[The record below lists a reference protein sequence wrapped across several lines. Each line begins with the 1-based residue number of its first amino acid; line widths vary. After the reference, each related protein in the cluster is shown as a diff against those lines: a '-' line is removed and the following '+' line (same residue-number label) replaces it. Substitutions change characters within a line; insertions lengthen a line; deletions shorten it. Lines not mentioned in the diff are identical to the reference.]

1 MESIILTLLKQKLKF
16 TSTFKEAIK
25 IPFKNTNLLIVILI
39 ASVPLLCFSLYY
51 ETLLQETLS
60 ETFHVLEQSC
70 TPLGKDWQFP
80 LCLTGRVSKDFTYGL
95 IHLGFLYVIPLH
107 PLELLALIPSIASS
121 SKVYTEESP
130 STLAE
135 LMRTIHDHKARTRGT
150 VVTTLLVLFLSICTL
165 VGSFWLVTVCYVV
178 IRALRGSFVLWAVY
192 RAACI
197 GLLVM
202 YIEATAIW
210 NMSIVISVLE
220 ERHGPKALELATDLI
235 RRDEQCLV
243 PLMAVLFICGSWC
256 RLIMCLKSTHSN
268 RLGMVFPLVCLLYL
282 GNVIKL
288 MACVVC
294 FHNRRGRAPKEI
306 NNTCDA

>member
-1 MESIILTLLKQKLKF
+1 MGLLRSSTDYYKLKESHGDVLF
-16 TSTFKEAIK
+16 AVMCGTASLALLRKQLELSAEWNTS
-25 IPFKNTNLLIVILI
+25 VGIL
-39 ASVPLLCFSLYY
+39 
-51 ETLLQETLS
+51 
-60 ETFHVLEQSC
+60 VLEDAPGFQASA
-70 TPLGKDWQFP
+70 LSAHF
-80 LCLTGRVSKDFTYGL
+80 SK
-95 IHLGFLYVIPLH
+95 
-107 PLELLALIPSIASS
+107 
-121 SKVYTEESP
+121 
-130 STLAE
+130 
-135 LMRTIHDHKARTRGT
+135 
-150 VVTTLLVLFLSICTL
+150 
-165 VGSFWLVTVCYVV
+165 
-178 IRALRGSFVLWAVY
+178 VY

-256 RLIMCLKSTHSN
+256 RLIMCLKSTRSN
-268 RLGMVFPLVCLLYL
+268 RLGAVFPLVCLLHL

-294 FHNRRGRAPKEI
+294 FHNRRGRAPKEV
-306 NNTCDA
+306 DERA